1 MRNRFPCSEHSFV
14 LHTQKFCV
22 FLIFQPHELMLSDV
36 VTCKV
41 GAFWLCIYLLWDAT
55 AGLIQM
61 EPCVLHPSP
70 VSSAVW
76 SLLYGLLGK
85 AERLLQINQLSQKP
99 SFMHACTSW
108 LFFSSEHRSIALG
121 NLSKTLCWIFL
132 QSLTSVA
139 TSPASQP
146 PHTWKLAWGIL
157 ASFAPL
163 LASSRGGCGADFNHL
178 LKACL
183 ELLLC
188 HSSCQNTEWISLV
201 WSFAGGCCQP
211 SNISGWLLADITFWY
226 WTARS
231 SSCKRVALS
240 SPILGGTLP
249 PGSSDGG
256 GFDVLPWFL

>member
-139 TSPASQP
+139 TSPA
-146 PHTWKLAWGIL
+146 
-157 ASFAPL
+157 
-163 LASSRGGCGADFNHL
+163 NHL
-178 LKACL
+178 ILGNLLGGSLLPLHLCL
-183 ELLLC
+183 PAQGVAVGQISIICWRLALNFC
-188 HSSCQNTEWISLV
+188 SVTHHAKTQNES
-201 WSFAGGCCQP
+201 
-211 SNISGWLLADITFWY
+211 
-226 WTARS
+226 
-231 SSCKRVALS
+231 ALS
-240 SPILGGTLP
+240 EALLEVAASQATSVAGCWLI
-249 PGSSDGG
+249 
-256 GFDVLPWFL
+256 